1 MAISAL
7 RSGWEGEGRTARVGD
22 ETLAWSILAS
32 LPGASVVAFD
42 RDLRVIA
49 CAGEGLASHGRER
62 ATMLG
67 RRLPEIL
74 GPAAFAL
81 SADHYTRA
89 VAGEA
94 SSLEARSAD
103 QERLYVTDFSC
114 LREPD
119 GSIGGGVAV
128 SRDVTQERAAQ
139 PAVAVSERLRRERA
153 DESADV
159 QARLDSE
166 RRQNEDYRRRWERT
180 FESTTR
186 GICISDATTDLIE
199 SVNPAF
205 ARMHGRAAADFV
217 GQPLRVLLPEDKQ
230 AQLPHTLSSID
241 GEDFVRLESEH
252 VRHDGSVF
260 AVMVEVL
267 LTRDPLGRA
276 LSRIQWYDDLTEQ
289 RAAEAARREATETYE
304 TAFNNAPMGVAMIGF
319 DGRILRANAA
329 LCEMLGRDETEL
341 VGSTTQAYTHPDDL
355 AVTAEAFAH
364 HNTQGTP
371 LSVQKRYLRP
381 DGEVVWA
388 QTRGTAV
395 SDGSGARSHI
405 VSHFLDIT
413 AVKVAEVSRAE
424 ATTRFETAFADA
436 PIGMAIVGLDGRLVR
451 VNRVLCQLSGRTEA
465 GLLQLTVEDLMEP
478 EDRAVNAEHV
488 RRLFTGQTD
497 RYTVQQRF
505 ANAHGRLVWTTL
517 AVSLVRDSER
527 RPLYFISQIEDI
539 SERKR
544 LEAELQHQADH
555 DSLTKLWNR
564 RRFSEE
570 LERQVGRC
578 RRYAEHAA
586 LVLIDLDGFKQIND
600 TYGHHVGDDLLV
612 AVADAVAKR
621 SRLTDSVF
629 RLGGDEFAVILTD
642 VSLAQADRIA
652 ASIRQTISRARITV
666 NGVELSVNAS
676 FGIAGLDRNA
686 VSDQQAFV
694 QADEAMYRDKA
705 RLRLAE

>member
-7 RSGWEGEGRTARVGD
+7 RPGYEGEGGAARAGD
-22 ETLAWSILAS
+22 DTLAWSILSS

-42 RDLRVIA
+42 HDLRVIA
-49 CAGEGLASHGRER
+49 CAGESLMSHGFDSG
-62 ATMLG
+62 TVLG
-67 RRLPEIL
+67 RRLPDIL

-81 SADHYTRA
+81 CADHYVRA
-89 VAGEA
+89 LDGEA
-94 SSLEARSAD
+94 SSLEAQSAD
-103 QERLYVTDFSC
+103 QQRIYVTDFSC

-119 GSIGGGVAV
+119 GSISGGVAV
-128 SRDVTQERAAQ
+128 SRDVTPARAAQ
-139 PAVAVSERLRRERA
+139 SALAVSERLQRELA
-153 DESADV
+153 DQSADV
-159 QARLDSE
+159 QARLVSD
-166 RRQNEDYRRRWERT
+166 RRENEDQRRRWEQT
-180 FESTTR
+180 FNSTTR
-186 GICISDATTDLIE
+186 GICISNATTDLIE

-205 ARMHGRAAADFV
+205 ARMHGGAVADFV
-217 GQPLRVLLPEDKQ
+217 GQPLRVLLPPEKQ
-230 AQLPHTLSSID
+230 AQLPQTLSRID

-252 VRHDGSVF
+252 VRQNGSVF
-260 AVMVEVL
+260 PVMVEVL
-267 LTRDPLGRA
+267 LTRDPLGRL
-276 LSRIQWYDDLTEQ
+276 LSRIQWYEDLTEQ
-289 RAAEAARREATETYE
+289 RAAEVARREATETYE
-304 TAFNNAPMGVAMIGF
+304 MAFTNAPMGVALIGF

-329 LCEMLGRDETEL
+329 LCEMLGRDEGEL
-341 VGSTTQAYTHPDDL
+341 VGSTTKAYTHPDDA
-355 AVTAEAFAH
+355 AVTAAAFTH
-364 HNTQGTP
+364 LNTQLTP

-388 QTRGTAV
+388 QTRGAAV
-395 SDGSGARSHI
+395 TDASGTPSHI

-413 AVKVAEVSRAE
+413 AIKVAEVSQIE
-424 ATTRFETAFADA
+424 ATARFETAFADA

-465 GLLQLTVEDLMEP
+465 GLLQLTVGDLMDP
-478 EDRAVNAEHV
+478 EDRAVNVEHV
-488 RRLFTGQTD
+488 KRLLAGETD

-505 ANAHGRLVWTTL
+505 STADRRLVWTML
-517 AVSLVRDSER
+517 AVSLVRDSEG
-527 RPLYFISQIEDI
+527 RPLNFISQIEDI

-555 DSLTKLWNR
+555 DSLTTLWNR
-564 RRFSEE
+564 RRFNEE

-600 TYGHHVGDDLLV
+600 TYGHTVGDDLLV
-612 AVADAVAKR
+612 RVADAVRKR

-629 RLGGDEFAVILTD
+629 RLGGDEFAVMLTD

-652 ASIRQTISRARITV
+652 ASIRQTISRASIIV

-676 FGIAGLDRNA
+676 IGIAGLDRNA
-686 VSDQQAFV
+686 VTDQQAYV

-705 RLRLAE
+705 RTRLAR